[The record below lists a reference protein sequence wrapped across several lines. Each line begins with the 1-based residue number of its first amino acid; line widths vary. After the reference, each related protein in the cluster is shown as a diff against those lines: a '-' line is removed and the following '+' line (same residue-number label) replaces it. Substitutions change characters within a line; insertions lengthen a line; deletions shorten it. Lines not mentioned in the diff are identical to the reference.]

1 MRHFYRK
8 TFPSK
13 TKGGEGWGC
22 EGARLRGEGLKRE
35 RREKIKGVRGLV
47 PYCKSRHIGYK
58 EYIGKLISDGLTYVL
73 TRQPTDQPRDIALCG
88 ATIMI

>member
-1 MRHFYRK
+1 M
-8 TFPSK
+8 
-13 TKGGEGWGC
+13 
-22 EGARLRGEGLKRE
+22 
-35 RREKIKGVRGLV
+35 RGLV